1 MFKRNCYSPRLVS
14 NFQQVFFQLVMAGPD
29 GGIRNRGNL
38 LNGIQKS
45 EVTCFSPFDFAA
57 KSGHWIHRVGGS
69 NLQIYWHLSHHLLCP
84 EQEWLSTMKC
94 NWIPDLLR
102 KLQGPEKADGLRNVI
117 PCCQTVSIL
126 KIISIFCRLLNGLAR
141 SSAENKNLPI
151 LNKLRSLKIVL
162 ALKCFGLERKY
173 LTITLCRPKK
183 KNCVAPTQCEHH
195 STRYQKNHE

>member
-1 MFKRNCYSPRLVS
+1 
-14 NFQQVFFQLVMAGPD
+14 
-29 GGIRNRGNL
+29 
-38 LNGIQKS
+38 
-45 EVTCFSPFDFAA
+45 
-57 KSGHWIHRVGGS
+57 
-69 NLQIYWHLSHHLLCP
+69 
-84 EQEWLSTMKC
+84 MKC

-102 KLQGPEKADGLRNVI
+102 KLQGPEKADGLCNVI

-195 STRYQKNHE
+195 STRYQKNHEWKDQRINVRTLKRLCRHQSYVQSLQVTEWKNKFV